1 MIVRRRTRGAR
12 VAVVVALAVPA
23 LAGCGY
29 ALVGTAAGN
38 SVLPESIESVAVLPF
53 ENRTNR
59 PEIDQRVTEEV
70 AREFSQRSRRR
81 VIANPDGADA
91 VMEGAIVRF
100 DTRPVQFNAAGR
112 ATRVET
118 VVVLAGTLRDR
129 ATDRVL
135 WSQSQLVFREQYEV
149 ADDTDLFAEETLAL
163 DDIARGAASTLVTSI
178 VEGF

>member
-1 MIVRRRTRGAR
+1 MTGGLARAAALTVAIVL
-12 VAVVVALAVPA
+12 VV
-23 LAGCGY
+23 GCGY
-29 ALVGTAAGN
+29 GLVGSGAG
-38 SVLPESIESVAVLPF
+38 VLPADVLSVAVLPF

-70 AREFSQRSRRR
+70 AREFSQRSRRK
-81 VIANPDGADA
+81 VIANPDAADA

-100 DTRPVQFNAAGR
+100 DTRPVQFNASGR

-118 VVVLAGTLRDR
+118 VVVLAGTLRERD
-129 ATDRVL
+129 TDRVL
-135 WSQSQLVFREQYEV
+135 WSQGQLVFREQYEV
-149 ADDTDLFAEETLAL
+149 ADDSDLFAEETLAL